1 MSDPPAKKTKKVEAK
16 VVEAK
21 VVEAT
26 EGAAPKP
33 ILKKKQNGT
42 AKPKDAK
49 ATTAPKTNGEP
60 ARQAKPRK
68 RAADFLSDEE
78 DDDDIAPA
86 PAASRKT
93 GNKKTKKDSESV
105 SAGKKGASKA
115 KKLEVPEESDEEDA
129 EDAQSL
135 PSEGEDEREDDQTA
149 ALIKGFESSG
159 DEDDSGDEGYTPGKP
174 VPKIPDS
181 KKAQKKIMKNQKE
194 GNAPEEPGTVYIGY
208 LSIISIS
215 FTDCLTRYFPDV
227 FLTVSTSTKCVPT
240 SLSSAKSPVSVSRAT
255 V

>member
-1 MSDPPAKKTKKVEAK
+1 MSDPPAKKTKK
-16 VVEAK
+16 VEAK

-33 ILKKKQNGT
+33 ILKKKQNG
-42 AKPKDAK
+42 AKPKDTK

-60 ARQAKPRK
+60 ARQVKPRK

-86 PAASRKT
+86 PAASKKT

-105 SAGKKGASKA
+105 SAGKKGASNA
-115 KKLEVPEESDEEDA
+115 KKLEVPEESEEEDA

-135 PSEGEDEREDDQTA
+135 PSEGEDESEDEGEDDQTA

-181 KKAQKKIMKNQKE
+181 KKAQKKIMKKQKE
-194 GNAPEEPGTVYIGY
+194 GDAPEEPGTVYIGY
-208 LSIISIS
+208 VSIISIS
-215 FTDCLTRYFPDV
+215 FTDCLTHYFPVV